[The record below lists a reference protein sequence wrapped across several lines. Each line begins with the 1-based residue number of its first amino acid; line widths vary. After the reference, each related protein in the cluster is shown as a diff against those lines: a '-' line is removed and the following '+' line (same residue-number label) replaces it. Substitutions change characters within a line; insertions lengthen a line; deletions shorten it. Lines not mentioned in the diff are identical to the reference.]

1 MSSFTNE
8 PKKMNR
14 KEEEIYNI
22 LYQKKEINDKTPK
35 LRTEDEKKKLKSL
48 SYKISKINKNLIDD
62 IITKFPFLQRKP
74 QTAEQRKEQIRIIQH
89 KRYIQATQFRAKKIQ
104 ELIEKLSKECPIERE
119 RRLIK
124 DIEYQKQK
132 RSKESPIEKE
142 IRLTQDKEYHSQ
154 KRYKESPIERQ

>member
-35 LRTEDEKKKLKSL
+35 FRTEDEKKKLKSL

-62 IITKFPFLQRKP
+62 IIRKFSFLQRKP
-74 QTAEQRKEQIRIIQH
+74 QTAEQRKEQDRIIKH
-89 KRYIQATQFRAKKIQ
+89 KRYIQATQFRANKIQ
-104 ELIEKLSKECPIERE
+104 ELIEKRSKECPLERQ
-119 RRLIK
+119 RRLTEDK
-124 DIEYQKQK
+124 EYFMQK
-132 RSKESPIEKE
+132 RSAESLI
-142 IRLTQDKEYHSQ
+142 DKEM
-154 KRYKESPIERQ
+154 R